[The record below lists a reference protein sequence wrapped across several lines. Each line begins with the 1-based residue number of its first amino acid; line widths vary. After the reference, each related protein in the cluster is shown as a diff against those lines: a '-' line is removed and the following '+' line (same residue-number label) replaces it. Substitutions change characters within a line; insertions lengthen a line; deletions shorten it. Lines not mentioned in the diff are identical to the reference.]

1 MLVAAVACTFSLFG
15 TIRASIYPSYAGI
28 ISAFGACV
36 PTIHPADADQSE
48 GGSIR
53 LVILD
58 G

>member
-15 TIRASIYPSYAGI
+15 TIRANIYPSYAGI

-48 GGSIR
+48 GGSKRI
-53 LVILD
+53 
-58 G
+58 